1 LTPYALATIGAQGA
15 SDYEQAIPD
24 RTTKFFTEDIARRER
39 EIGGRRESNINEALI
54 QAGLGIMGSKSPRF
68 LQAASEGGLSA
79 LKVYREGAKDLRQS
93 EEAINAA
100 RAKMIESQM
109 LRDDRKFKAA
119 NDAKKE
125 AIELNNYGL
134 NLAKTQSAI
143 ALQNVNAER
152 IAQMA
157 PYEIA
162 ESQAR
167 AQAYRTRGTTI
178 SDADQKAAEEYA
190 RGVLMQQ
197 NPPLLPGNPN
207 YLPAFQTAVQQYLT
221 NIRGAPGGIPAA
233 AAAAPVTDQAEFLRI
248 KPD

>member
-1 LTPYALATIGAQGA
+1 LATIGAQGA

-119 NDAKKE
+119 SDARKE

-143 ALQNVNAER
+143 ALQNVNAQR

-167 AQAYRTRGTTI
+167 AEAYRNRPAGLDKTIATPDQIAQARVAAMTRGL
-178 SDADQKAAEEYA
+178 DASMIEAEIDAILAQSGLRRVAA
-190 RGVLMQQ
+190 
-197 NPPLLPGNPN
+197 
-207 YLPAFQTAVQQYLT
+207 
-221 NIRGAPGGIPAA
+221 GIPAA
-233 AAAAPVTDQAEFLRI
+233 AAMPTAIDYSQAI
-248 KPD
+248 NASVSGN

>member
-1 LTPYALATIGAQGA
+1 M
-15 SDYEQAIPD
+15 SEYEQAVPD
-24 RTTKFFTEDIARRER
+24 RLTPFFQEAIAKREG
-39 EIGGRRESNINEALI
+39 EIEGRRGSNINEALI

-79 LKVYREGAKDLRQS
+79 LKSYREGAKDIRQS
-93 EEAINAA
+93 EEALLAS
-100 RAKMIESQM
+100 RAKMAEAQM

-119 NDAKKE
+119 EDAE
-125 AIELNNYGL
+125 RSARQEYTDAL
-134 NLAKTQSAI
+134 NLATTKNAMDYRNLMGGI
-143 ALQNVNAER
+143 A
-152 IAQMA
+152 AQKA

-167 AQAYRTRGTTI
+167 SDAYRARGTTI

-207 YLPAFQTAVQQYLT
+207 YLPAFQTAVQQYLMQ
-221 NIRGAPGGIPAA
+221 IRGAPGGIPAA
-233 AAAAPVTDQAEFLRI
+233 AAAPAASGTGARFVGFE
-248 KPD
+248 

>member
-15 SDYEQAIPD
+15 SDYEQAVPD
-24 RTTKFFTEDIARRER
+24 RTTKFFTEDIARREK

-54 QAGLGIMGSKSPRF
+54 QAGLGIMASKSPRF
-68 LQAASEGGLSA
+68 LQAAGEGGLSA

-100 RAKMIESQM
+100 RAKMIEAEM

-119 NDAKKE
+119 SDARKE
-125 AIELNNYGL
+125 AIDLNNYGL
-134 NLAKTQSAI
+134 NLAKTKSAI
-143 ALQNVNAER
+143 AFQDVQAQR

-221 NIRGAPGGIPAA
+221 QIRGAQGGIPAA
-233 AAAAPVTDQAEFLRI
+233 AAAPAASGTGARFIGFE
-248 KPD
+248 